1 MKQILFIDF
10 ETVYDTKLKYDL
22 RHLDICSY
30 VRDPRFKVFGIG
42 VAIGDQAPVW
52 IPESGIAWMF
62 ANWNWSEISIVS
74 HNAKFDLFILKE
86 KYGLIPGLFC
96 IDTLA
101 MSRAVLGK
109 TIKSHSLAS
118 LAKHFGLI
126 EKGHLDT
133 NGCDHSSEECDHR
146 YEGDDYI
153 CLKSY
158 NEKALAEY
166 CLHDVVLCRQIFEK
180 LAPEFPENQYGI
192 MDQTVRMFIDPKLQ
206 LNVPLLEK
214 AAIEE
219 ALRRENIFKEIGID
233 KKEFASN
240 VKFPLLLGHR
250 GFAVPTKP
258 SPRKMDSNGNPIQI
272 PALALGDTEF
282 LEMLEGENEELKAL
296 CEARVAAK
304 STLLETRSNKLAKIG
319 RTGYWPFDVEFSGA
333 DQTHRFSG
341 GSGAG
346 GNPQNFTRGSALR
359 EAVEAPEGFELIVGD
374 FSNIEL
380 RIQAYLSKDRGM
392 IDAIESGK
400 DIYCDFASAF
410 YGRTITKD
418 HKNERRFG
426 KTAILGLGY
435 GMGWKKF
442 IKTVRVQTGQTIDE
456 EASRKAVDLYRT
468 RYAQIPALWQMLD
481 NSINQIQEPIE
492 KVRFFGIPVTFAKE
506 ALILPSGLKIRF
518 PNLRQEEGERGNME
532 WVYDV
537 WVKGHLEKRKL
548 YGGKVLENICQG
560 LAAELCKDVMA
571 AFGDNVVGQCHDEVL
586 IICKKGLGSVVA
598 AKLNR
603 VMSLSP
609 MWLPN
614 MRLAAEVHVGRSWGE
629 CK

>member
-1 MKQILFIDF
+1 MKLFADI
-10 ETVYDTKLKYDL
+10 ETFYDTKVKYDL
-22 RHLDICSY
+22 RHVSIVEYCRDI
-30 VRDPRFKVFGIG
+30 RFKLFGMACAIDSGPIEWISGQNVGNYLRSIG
-42 VAIGDQAPVW
+42 GQFDFVA
-52 IPESGIAWMF
+52 F
-62 ANWNWSEISIVS
+62 NC
-74 HNAKFDLFILKE
+74 KFDSFTLKNLFPWLE
-86 KYGLIPGLFC
+86 FVSY
-96 IDTLA
+96 IDPLA
-101 MSRAVLGK
+101 MSRATFGK
-109 TIKSHSLAS
+109 TVRSHSLGS
-118 LAKHFGLI
+118 LAAHFELT
-126 EKGHLDT
+126 EKGQMKTDGKEILT
-133 NGCDHSSEECDHR
+133 TAEEQ
-146 YEGDDYI
+146 E
-153 CLKSY
+153 
-158 NEKALAEY
+158 LAEY
-166 CLHDVVLCRQIFEK
+166 CRHDVDLCRQIYEE
-180 LAPEFPENQYGI
+180 LAVDFPENQYQI
-192 MDQTVRMFIDPKLQ
+192 LSQTITMFNSPKLQ

-219 ALRRENIFKEIGID
+219 ALRRENIFRDIGID

-240 VKFPLLLGHR
+240 AKFPALLESR
-250 GFAVPTKP
+250 GFEVPKKE
-258 SPRKMDSNGNPIQI
+258 SPRKKDAAGQPIKI

-333 DQTHRFSG
+333 NQTHRFSG
-341 GSGAG
+341 GKGAG

-359 EAVEAPEGFELIVGD
+359 EAVEAPEGFELVVGD
-374 FSNIEL
+374 FSNAEL
-380 RIQAYLSKDRGM
+380 RLAAYLSRDPGLTG
-392 IDAIESGK
+392 AIEQGR
-400 DIYCDFASAF
+400 DIYCDYGSAF
-410 YGRTITKD
+410 FGRTITKLD
-418 HKNERRFG
+418 TAERRFS
-426 KTAILGLGY
+426 KTACLGLQY

-481 NSINQIQEPIE
+481 NAIGTMKSNGL
-492 KVRFFGIPVTFAKE
+492 VHHWHVPVE
-506 ALILPSGLKIRF
+506 IGYECLILPSGLKVRF

-560 LAAELCKDVMA
+560 LTAELCKDVMA
-571 AFGDNVVGQCHDEVL
+571 AFGDSVVGQCHDEVL